1 MSFTAIQGQK
11 RAERILSGLLATG
24 RIPAAMLFVGP
35 DGVGKTVI
43 AHDFAKALVCP
54 SAEDGRGPCGLC
66 GDCQAVDRRMHLD
79 VKAVNQ
85 DYQTSLN
92 EGEVSKGGTLKVD
105 TILHLRHDMEM
116 QSMLGR
122 WKVAVI
128 EDAHTLENESANALL
143 KILEEPPPKTLWI
156 LLTSQRDRL
165 PKTIPSRCFSIP
177 FSPLPAAVVAAA
189 VQRAGIPAD
198 RAARLAELSEGSV
211 SRALQLAQGPGY
223 PESLLEAPLSP
234 LTAADALPKEA
245 YLARAQVETA
255 LYALSQHLRLRHLD
269 GLAPFSR
276 VERPLR
282 ELGRLRQ
289 SLRANAD
296 PKSVLLLAALEVQG
310 L

>member
-1 MSFTAIQGQK
+1 MSFTQAKGQT
-11 RAERILSGLLATG
+11 RAERILSGLLKTG
-24 RIPAAMLFVGP
+24 RIPAALLFVGP
-35 DGVGKTVI
+35 DGVGKTAI

-54 SAEDGRGPCGLC
+54 SAAEGQDPCGLC
-66 GDCQAVDRRMHLD
+66 GECQAVDRRMHLD

-92 EGEVSKGGTLKVD
+92 EGEVAKGATLKVD

-143 KILEEPPPKTLWI
+143 KILEEPPQKTLWI
-156 LLTSQRDRL
+156 LCTSQKERL

-177 FSPLPAAVVAAA
+177 FSPLPPAVVAAA
-189 VQRAGIPAD
+189 LEREGIPAE
-198 RAARLAELSEGSV
+198 RAARLAALSEGSV
-211 SRALQLAQGPGY
+211 SRARQLALGPGY
-223 PESLLEAPLSP
+223 PESLLELPLSP
-234 LTAADALPKEA
+234 LTASEGLPKEA
-245 YLARAQVETA
+245 YLARAQVEGA
-255 LYALSQHLRLRHLD
+255 LYSLSQHLRLRHLD
-269 GLAPFSR
+269 GLVPFSK

-296 PKSVLLLAALEVQG
+296 PRSVLLLAALEAQG
-310 L
+310 I